1 MEPLSPL
8 GDMVGLSESL
18 SAPLRSGMGSKQFA
32 VEFLLF
38 GRNLVNQIH
47 LCLSMVWKISFIF
60 RLRFSPYSVGFLRT
74 SPWSIHEI
82 ITTENEASVTFII
95 HSTPE
100 TLLLWPH
107 PFRVFYTV
115 TISEEGLFCR
125 LKTINIGETPFKC
138 HALLHTYFSIPNI
151 AEVSFSGY
159 GGLQYVDKTRDNQTF
174 QQTDEEEE
182 EDGSSVFQITGEV
195 DRVYFPSS
203 SSSGDVT
210 IHHLPSSSPLM
221 TIQKSAQI
229 ETQFSSF
236 VTVPC
241 DCVLWNPWV
250 DKSRALADMDDS
262 GYLSFVCVEPGVV
275 SEYVTVA
282 PGEALN
288 LSQMLIPTSAA
299 VIAGSATGA

>member
-1 MEPLSPL
+1 
-8 GDMVGLSESL
+8 
-18 SAPLRSGMGSKQFA
+18 
-32 VEFLLF
+32 
-38 GRNLVNQIH
+38 
-47 LCLSMVWKISFIF
+47 
-60 RLRFSPYSVGFLRT
+60 
-74 SPWSIHEI
+74 
-82 ITTENEASVTFII
+82 
-95 HSTPE
+95 
-100 TLLLWPH
+100 
-107 PFRVFYTV
+107 
-115 TISEEGLFCR
+115 
-125 LKTINIGETPFKC
+125 
-138 HALLHTYFSIPNI
+138 
-151 AEVSFSGY
+151 
-159 GGLQYVDKTRDNQTF
+159 
-174 QQTDEEEE
+174 
-182 EDGSSVFQITGEV
+182 
-195 DRVYFPSS
+195 
-203 SSSGDVT
+203 
-210 IHHLPSSSPLM
+210 M